1 MAEPNPF
8 PSAEETINH
17 PAYPGAVWNL
27 EPHKKGLLPCA
38 KDRGGPV
45 NISWEVHGDGPRKI
59 ILIMGLAGLATS
71 WQRQTKYF
79 GHDHGTENSVLL
91 IDNRGIGL
99 SDSPL
104 QRYTTSQMARDVLE
118 VVDHLGWTAPRSL
131 HITAI
136 SLGGMISQ
144 ELAVLIPE
152 RIASWTL
159 FCTAA
164 TMETNKT
171 IISTL
176 RERLTLLVPK
186 SAEQAIRETADRLF
200 TNDWLIAPDEAADV
214 PIPGTT
220 PRCGPP
226 PSGDR
231 YIPFVSNYQRFQAQE
246 LTKRLDKR
254 LFSVKGFL
262 MQLVSA
268 GWHDKSPE
276 QLKALGD
283 IIGRERI
290 AVVHGDRD
298 NMIDLRLG
306 KLLMERLQ
314 PSVALIVEGMGHAPV
329 MERVEWCRNFMAERM
344 AVGERLNET
353 SET

>member
-1 MAEPNPF
+1 MAETNSF
-8 PSAEETINH
+8 PSAEETLAH
-17 PAYPGAVWNL
+17 PAYPGAIWNL
-27 EPHKKGLLPCA
+27 EPHQKGLLACA

-45 NISWEVHGDGPRKI
+45 NISWEIHGDGPRKI

-71 WQRQTKYF
+71 WQRQTKHF

-104 QRYTTSQMARDVLE
+104 QRYTTSQMARDALE
-118 VVDHLGWTAPRSL
+118 VIEHIGWTSPRSL
-131 HITAI
+131 HIAAI

-159 FCTAA
+159 LCTAA

-171 IISTL
+171 ILSTL
-176 RERLTLLVPK
+176 RERLTLLIPK
-186 SAEQAIRETADRLF
+186 SAEQAIRETAGRLF
-200 TNDWLIAPDEAADV
+200 TDDWLAAPDEAVEV
-214 PIPGTT
+214 PVPGVT

-226 PSGDR
+226 PNGEA
-231 YIPFVSNYQRFQAQE
+231 YAPFASNYQRFQAQE
-246 LTKRLDKR
+246 LTKRLDKK
-254 LFSVKGFL
+254 LFSVKGFI
-262 MQLVSA
+262 MQLFAA

-283 IIGRERI
+283 VVGRERI

-298 NMIDLRLG
+298 NMIDVRFG
-306 KLLMERLQ
+306 KMLMERLQ
-314 PSVALIVEGMGHAPV
+314 PSVALIIEGMGHAPV
-329 MERVEWCRNFMAERM
+329 MERVEWCRDFLAERI
-344 AVGERLNET
+344 AVGEKLNQT
-353 SET
+353 SRA